1 MRHGHPRRE
10 RREAERHGVTGIE
23 ETELAGGEGAGGIPG
38 DASSGASS
46 STASSNAPSAAPATA
61 PTNTPVIYVCITCRR
76 AGEPDSD
83 PRPGAVLAA
92 ATATA
97 ALGTGITV
105 REVRCLANCSRGPS
119 AAIRANGSW
128 TYVFGA
134 LEIDCA
140 PALVEGARMLAAAA
154 DGLLPWRGRPEPLKR
169 GLIARVPPLGF
180 VEADFQ
186 QTLQETVE

>member
-1 MRHGHPRRE
+1 
-10 RREAERHGVTGIE
+10 VTGSE
-23 ETELAGGEGAGGIPG
+23 GTKVAGEGPRGVP
-38 DASSGASS
+38 
-46 STASSNAPSAAPATA
+46 SNAPP
-61 PTNTPVIYVCITCRR
+61 NTPVIYVCITCRR

-97 ALGTGITV
+97 ARGTGITV

-134 LEIDCA
+134 LESHCA
-140 PALVEGARMLAAAA
+140 GALVEGARLLAAAA

-186 QTLQETVE
+186 QILQETVE